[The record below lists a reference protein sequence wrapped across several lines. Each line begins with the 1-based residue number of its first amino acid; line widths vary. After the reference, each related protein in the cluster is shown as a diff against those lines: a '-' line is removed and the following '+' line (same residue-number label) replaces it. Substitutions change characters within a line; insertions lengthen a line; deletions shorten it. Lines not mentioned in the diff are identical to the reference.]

1 MEVLQV
7 NMQSRVN
14 WDEENVSRP
23 YKLVVN
29 DINQIVTYFFNLR
42 LVSFKFVLKKKLL
55 FFERVSENKN
65 IFQNLKLTMF
75 GLGNKP
81 PLD

>member
-1 MEVLQV
+1 ME
-7 NMQSRVN
+7 SRVN

-65 IFQNLKLTMF
+65 IFK
-75 GLGNKP
+75 NKN
-81 PLD
+81 